1 MNLYVRT
8 ASKYDDCQLLH
19 VPNVVLLIK
28 LDWLCLGMDCSL
40 NYFKSQNEQG
50 SSLFFAIYN

>member
-28 LDWLCLGMDCSL
+28 LDWLCLGMDF
-40 NYFKSQNEQG
+40 YIKSQN
-50 SSLFFAIYN
+50 SANYTK

>member
-40 NYFKSQNEQG
+40 
-50 SSLFFAIYN
+50 FFFLKVKMNKALLHFFIFN